1 MSQNASVTKAPR
13 QRRLYKFWLNLA
25 DSMEYNVAEICEYA
39 KSRREYAKI
48 IRDGIRLVW
57 DLRQGQTTV
66 LAELF
71 PWVLNQPQP
80 QQQGRAASEQF
91 VTMLREVAQPER
103 PQPVAVENK
112 QSTSE
117 TFLDQLLGL

>member
-48 IRDGIRLVW
+48 IRDGIRLVY

-71 PWVLNQPQP
+71 PWVVNQQPQR
-80 QQQGRAASEQF
+80 GGAVSDQF
-91 VTMLREVAQPER
+91 VTMLREAAHPVSQPAVMVER
-103 PQPVAVENK
+103 
-112 QSTSE
+112 E
-117 TFLDQLLGL
+117 TESSQNLLDAFL